1 MYFSARERHKY
12 GSQETLVWLTSH
24 TCIAHEPCKCP
35 TNEWQV
41 SYKGGKNGVKK
52 KAQKEIRTS
61 PNIGKKITISLPQNA
76 SAIYLTNT
84 YESN

>member
-1 MYFSARERHKY
+1 
-12 GSQETLVWLTSH
+12 
-24 TCIAHEPCKCP
+24 
-35 TNEWQV
+35 V

-52 KAQKEIRTS
+52 KAQKEIRTC